1 MIRLKS
7 IFIKNYR
14 SIGSEGITIEFPEN
28 QPVVII
34 GENNSGK
41 TNILRAVDV
50 LFGEWNPKYKEFE
63 AWDFFNRSE
72 ENIIELK
79 AEIEQFDGMLRESS
93 STLKRLELKVEK
105 GKQNVLTIINEDGS
119 NDERQANYVREQ
131 IASIFIMSERNL
143 AYQLSYANKYT
154 LLSRVTK
161 RFHESLV
168 ENKERVEALKHYYE
182 SIIDVFNEVEEFKE
196 FKKMIS
202 GSMNNFLSNMS
213 YALGIDFSAY
223 DPSNYYKNLRLVPVE
238 NNVVRELE
246 ELGTGQQQILAISL
260 AYAYAKAFKSDSS
273 LILIIDEPES
283 HLHPMAQKYVAKVLY
298 EMAKNGLQV
307 IISTHS
313 PYFVDLEY
321 LEGINVVRRENGS
334 TRVKQIRRE
343 GLARYCQEHGAT
355 KASPDKIVP
364 FYAKSATPSILRGL
378 FSKKVVLVEGPSEEL
393 ALPIYLEKVGLDL
406 VKEGIDVISV
416 GGKGEIPKWWR
427 FFTVF
432 DIPCYVCF
440 DNDSSKDNGRKKTTD
455 ILNTIGM
462 AEKNFYNDFIEDN
475 WVITASCCVFEKDFE
490 DSLRKHFKE
499 YTMLEENVRNQLGD
513 SKPLV
518 AREVALALCTSH
530 FREDDEGWQKF
541 RKLKDVLLKLRR

>member
-119 NDERQANYVREQ
+119 GDERQANYVREQ

-168 ENKERVEALKHYYE
+168 ENKERVEVLKHYYE

-364 FYAKSATPSILRGL
+364 FYAKSATPSILRGY
-378 FSKKVVLVEGPSEEL
+378 FPR
-393 ALPIYLEKVGLDL
+393 
-406 VKEGIDVISV
+406 
-416 GGKGEIPKWWR
+416 KWSWW
-427 FFTVF
+427 
-432 DIPCYVCF
+432 
-440 DNDSSKDNGRKKTTD
+440 KD
-455 ILNTIGM
+455 
-462 AEKNFYNDFIEDN
+462 
-475 WVITASCCVFEKDFE
+475 
-490 DSLRKHFKE
+490 LRKNLHCQFI
-499 YTMLEENVRNQLGD
+499 
-513 SKPLV
+513 
-518 AREVALALCTSH
+518 
-530 FREDDEGWQKF
+530 
-541 RKLKDVLLKLRR
+541 